1 MFYCIQTRIQT
12 VLESEWKKGK
22 RMIQGKSTDELFFS
36 HIYWGNLAS
45 TPCADKHTSATAGQT
60 TFTLCDNTEH
70 SAPFYFYVALINKYM
85 DLELPAV
92 SLYKSFW
99 WEGIA
104 SESAIANTDEILFRI
119 H

>member
-1 MFYCIQTRIQT
+1 MFCCIQTQIQT
-12 VLESEWKKGK
+12 VLESEWKRGK
-22 RMIQGKSTDELFFS
+22 RKIQEKSTNELFLS
-36 HIYWGNLAS
+36 DIYWGNLAS

-60 TFTLCDNTEH
+60 TFTLHDNTEH
-70 SAPFYFYVALINKYM
+70 GAPFYFYVALINKYM
-85 DLELPAV
+85 DFLLPTV